1 MKLYILDVA
10 MLEDPRDRIDWKE
23 KMVDGRWERI
33 VRYPSL
39 EDRQTGAGAG
49 LLLRYAF
56 EREGIPFCGD
66 SFYVGAH
73 GKPYHNKLC
82 FNISHSGRYVIC
94 VTGKEDVG
102 CDIQKIKPAH
112 PRIMNSFF
120 TDSEREYVQFADDS
134 MKEECFTRIWALKE
148 SYLKMTGDGL
158 TRNLQD
164 ISFEIGDRIR
174 LFENQKERFLYF
186 TEHQIKNYII
196 MVCGKE
202 QEMAVEHVKCHAID
216 NCF

>member
-10 MLEDPRDRIDWKE
+10 MLEDPRERIDWKE
-23 KMVDGRWERI
+23 KMVDGRWERV

-56 EREGIPFCGD
+56 EKEGIPFSGD
-66 SFYVGAH
+66 SFYAGTH

-94 VTGKEDVG
+94 VTGKENVG
-102 CDIQKIKPAH
+102 CDIQKIKPPH
-112 PRIMNSFF
+112 SRMMNRFF
-120 TDSEREYVQFADDS
+120 SDWEREYVNSADDS
-134 MKEECFTRIWALKE
+134 KKGEFYTRIWTLKE

-158 TRNLQD
+158 TRKLSD
-164 ISFEIGDRIR
+164 ISFKIGDRIQV
-174 LFENQKERFLYF
+174 FENQREKEIHI
-186 TEHQIKNYII
+186 TEHKMKDYIV

-202 QEMAVEHVKCHAID
+202 SELMVEYVKCHAID